1 MALSIHHYFHLLL
14 LFFFFFFFVKVPSL
28 VFFLCPSFPYL
39 KNNKNERER
48 EREREREISN
58 VMAIKL
64 LLKPLWK
71 SKIKNR
77 GLSGFFHKHY

>member
-48 EREREREISN
+48 ERERE
-58 VMAIKL
+58 K
-64 LLKPLWK
+64 
-71 SKIKNR
+71 
-77 GLSGFFHKHY
+77 FQT

>member
-48 EREREREISN
+48 ERERERNFKRDGYKVVVKTFVE
-58 VMAIKL
+58 VKDQ
-64 LLKPLWK
+64 K
-71 SKIKNR
+71 
-77 GLSGFFHKHY
+77 